1 MPHDDSV
8 REQAAE
14 WAVRVGDPAFA
25 DWDGFTSWLT
35 ESPAHAEA
43 YDRVAAAVA
52 DAVDVERA
60 DPVPAND
67 EPALPARHTR
77 RWFGGAIAASL
88 VAVLAV
94 GLWQT
99 RDQRYT
105 VETAPGQLRTVALA
119 DGGSVDLSGGTR
131 LVLDRGDTR
140 FASLEAGQALFTVH
154 HDAAHPF
161 SLKLGDDTVVD
172 AGTVFDVR
180 RDNAGTSVA
189 VSEGSVIFNPDSQKV
204 RLGSGEMIARAG
216 HSDRYVVSR
225 IPLEQVGEW
234 REGRITFRQAS
245 LAEIAGRLSRASGI
259 AYSAGRG
266 GAVQAYS
273 GSVLVAPL
281 RDEPQ
286 SLGPLLGVKVTPAG
300 KGWVIEAP

>member
-1 MPHDDSV
+1 MPHDDVV
-8 REQAAE
+8 REQAAG
-14 WAVRVGDPAFA
+14 WAVRVGDPAFE
-25 DWDGFTSWLT
+25 DWDGFTHWLS

-52 DAVDVERA
+52 DAVEVERA
-60 DPVPAND
+60 EPVPAND
-67 EPALPARHTR
+67 APMQPARHTR

-94 GLWQT
+94 GFWHA

-105 VETAPGQLRTVALA
+105 VETAAGQVRTVALA
-119 DGGSVDLSGGTR
+119 DGGSVDLAGGTR
-131 LVLDRGDTR
+131 LVLDRGDAR
-140 FASLEAGQALFTVH
+140 FASLEEGQALFSIR

-180 RDNAGTSVA
+180 RDSAGMGVA
-189 VSEGSVIFNPDSQKV
+189 VSEGSVVFNPESQKV
-204 RLGSGEMIARAG
+204 HLGSGEMIARG
-216 HSDRYVVSR
+216 EHSDRYVVSR
-225 IPLEQVGEW
+225 VPVEQVGEW

-245 LAEIAGRLSRASGI
+245 LVEIADRLSRASGI
-259 AYSAGRG
+259 AYSAGG
-266 GAVQAYS
+266 GRSVRAYS

-281 RDEPQ
+281 RSEPQ

-300 KGWVIEAP
+300 KGWGIEAP

>member
-1 MPHDDSV
+1 MPHDASV
-8 REQAAE
+8 REQAAG
-14 WAVRVGDPAFA
+14 WAVRVGDPAFD
-25 DWDGFTSWLT
+25 DWDGFTRWLS

-52 DAVDVERA
+52 DAVEAERA
-60 DPVPAND
+60 APLPAND

-77 RWFGGAIAASL
+77 RWFGGAVAASL

-94 GLWQT
+94 GFWQT
-99 RDQRYT
+99 RDQRYA
-105 VETAPGQLRTVALA
+105 VETAPGQLRTVALK
-119 DGGSVDLSGGTR
+119 DGGRVDLSGGTR
-131 LVLDRGDTR
+131 LVLDRGDAR
-140 FASLEAGQALFTVH
+140 FASLESGQALFTVQ

-180 RDNAGTSVA
+180 RDSAGTSVA
-189 VSEGSVIFNPDSQKV
+189 VSEGSVIFNPESQKV
-204 RLGSGEMIARAG
+204 HLGSGEMIARAA

-225 IPLEQVGEW
+225 VPVEQVGEW
-234 REGRITFRQAS
+234 REGRITFRQTS
-245 LAEIAGRLSRASGI
+245 LAEIADRLSRASGVP
-259 AYSAGRG
+259 YSAKRG

-281 RDEPQ
+281 RGEPR

>member
-1 MPHDDSV
+1 MPHDDTV

-25 DWDGFTSWLT
+25 DWDGFTRWLS
-35 ESPAHAEA
+35 ESPAHADA

-52 DAVDVERA
+52 EAVEVERA
-60 DPVPAND
+60 QPAPAND
-67 EPALPARHTR
+67 EPELPARHTR
-77 RWFGGAIAASL
+77 HWFGGAIAASL
-88 VAVLAV
+88 AAVLAV
-94 GLWQT
+94 GLWEM
-99 RDQRYT
+99 RDERYT
-105 VETAPGQLRTVALA
+105 VETSPGQIRTVALE
-119 DGGSVDLSGGTR
+119 GGGRIDLSGGTR
-131 LVLDRGDTR
+131 VVLDRDDPR
-140 FASLEAGQALFTVH
+140 FASLEAGQALFSVR
-154 HDAAHPF
+154 HDASHPF

-180 RDNAGTSVA
+180 RDSGGTSVA
-189 VSEGSVIFNPDSQKV
+189 VSEGSVIFNPESQRV
-204 RLGSGEMIARAG
+204 RLASGDMIARAG
-216 HSDRYVVSR
+216 HSDRYVVSKV
-225 IPLEQVGEW
+225 PVEQVGEW

-245 LAEIAGRLSRASGI
+245 LAEIAERLSGASGI

-281 RDEPQ
+281 RSEPQ
-286 SLGPLLGVKVTPAG
+286 SLGPLLGVKVRPAG

>member
-8 REQAAE
+8 REQAAQ
-14 WAVRVGDPAFA
+14 WAVRVGDPAFE
-25 DWDGFTSWLT
+25 DWDGFTRWLS

-52 DAVDVERA
+52 DAIAVERA
-60 DPVPAND
+60 EPVPAND

-94 GLWQT
+94 GFWQM

-119 DGGSVDLSGGTR
+119 DGGSVELSGGTR
-131 LVLDRGDTR
+131 LVLDHGDAR

-172 AGTVFDVR
+172 AGTVFEVR
-180 RDNAGTSVA
+180 RDSAGTSVA
-189 VSEGSVIFNPDSQKV
+189 VSEGSVIFNPESQKV
-204 RLGSGEMIARAG
+204 RLGSGEMIARAA
-216 HSDRYVVSR
+216 HSDRYVVTR
-225 IPLEQVGEW
+225 VPVEQVGEW

-245 LAEIAGRLSRASGI
+245 LAEIADRLARASGV

-281 RDEPQ
+281 RSEPQ

>member
-25 DWDGFTSWLT
+25 DWDGFTGWLT
-35 ESPAHAEA
+35 ESPEHAEA

-52 DAVDVERA
+52 DAVEAERTA
-60 DPVPAND
+60 PVPAND
-67 EPALPARHTR
+67 EPMQPARHTR
-77 RWFGGAIAASL
+77 RWFGGAIAALL
-88 VAVLAV
+88 VGVLAI
-94 GLWQT
+94 GFWQT
-99 RDQRYT
+99 RDRRYT
-105 VETAPGQLRTVALA
+105 VATAAGQVRTVALA
-119 DGGSVDLSGGTR
+119 DGGSVDLAGGTR
-131 LVLDRGDTR
+131 LVLDRGDAR
-140 FASLEAGQALFTVH
+140 FASLDEGQALFSIR

-180 RDNAGTSVA
+180 RDSAGMSVA
-189 VSEGSVIFNPDSQKV
+189 VSEGSVVFNPENQKV
-204 RLGSGEMIARAG
+204 RLGSGEMIARG
-216 HSDRYVVSR
+216 EHSDRYVVSR
-225 IPLEQVGEW
+225 VPVEQVGEW

-245 LAEIAGRLSRASGI
+245 LAEIADRLSRASGI

-266 GAVQAYS
+266 GAVRVYS

-281 RDEPQ
+281 RGEPQ
-286 SLGPLLGVKVTPAG
+286 SLGPLLGVKVAPAG